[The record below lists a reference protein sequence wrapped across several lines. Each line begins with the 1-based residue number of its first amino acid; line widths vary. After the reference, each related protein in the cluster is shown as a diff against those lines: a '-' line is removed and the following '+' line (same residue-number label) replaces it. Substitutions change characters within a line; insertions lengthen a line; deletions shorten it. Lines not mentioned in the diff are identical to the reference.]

1 MPSGAAESASGLDG
15 RPELGSGH
23 LPQSPRSTLFSQFSV
38 GGKPQFSA
46 AQGSPIQGS
55 GEIRI
60 FGSCA
65 DSREPAGGVGQPW
78 NEVSREVVWLRS
90 GRRPW
95 PGPFNLCLPSP
106 PPLPGP
112 GRSASP
118 AVLCTR
124 RVRCWSA
131 ERSSATTSRGSWL
144 LQPGF
149 PGRRAAHDDACPVVR
164 VRARVLRVG
173 RAKGGSEPR
182 RSAFAKHRS
191 PTSCLAQEP
200 TGICPR
206 VDRKLILIKS
216 S

>member
-106 PPLPGP
+106 PPLPAPAGLP
-112 GRSASP
+112 LRRFFVRLALGAGALSGVPPLPAEGRGYCSLGSRGGGRRTTTPVRWSVSERGFCGWEERKAALSP
-118 AVLCTR
+118 AAALSQSTALQQVA
-124 RVRCWSA
+124 WH
-131 ERSSATTSRGSWL
+131 RSQL
-144 LQPGF
+144 
-149 PGRRAAHDDACPVVR
+149 
-164 VRARVLRVG
+164 
-173 RAKGGSEPR
+173 
-182 RSAFAKHRS
+182 AFA
-191 PTSCLAQEP
+191 PVWIEN
-200 TGICPR
+200 
-206 VDRKLILIKS
+206 
-216 S
+216 